1 MFITYII
8 HFISYTETCVFNI
21 TQHVYHYHNY
31 VSFPS
36 TVEQEQLRAR
46 IAEKKKKKISS
57 NKPSSAT
64 AAATSPP
71 SADVSSGSA
80 LAEGTSF
87 RPTDVVTGK
96 RQRVGITGST
106 ATATKRAAAIMSKR
120 PSEPLANSSNTKSV
134 NGSIARA
141 ANAKNSCLVKA
152 QDSTKHTARVKAAQT
167 KVKTYAVNSF
177 ASTFCKLY
185 RFGFQIIC
193 YLIKDFNNLILQINA
208 FL

>member
-57 NKPSSAT
+57 DKPSSAT

-80 LAEGTSF
+80 MAEGTSF

-167 KVKTYAVNSF
+167 KVKTYAVNSTCLHF
-177 ASTFCKLY
+177 VHYADSDFKLFVILL
-185 RFGFQIIC
+185 RILII
-193 YLIKDFNNLILQINA
+193 
-208 FL
+208 